1 MDLPVNERTRIMN
14 RKLADIILDA
24 LEGYSYN
31 EIHQAIMLC
40 NLQGR
45 MGAFIDSENLHL
57 FRQYRN
63 TVSCDPDYLIEQ
75 ATHY

>member
-1 MDLPVNERTRIMN
+1 MNEQ
-14 RKLADIILDA
+14 LSDIILNAVHVD
-24 LEGYSYN
+24 GYSYK

-45 MGAFIDSENLHL
+45 LGAFINSRNLHL

-63 TVSCDPDYLIEQ
+63 NISCDPDYLIEQ
-75 ATHY
+75 AIHF